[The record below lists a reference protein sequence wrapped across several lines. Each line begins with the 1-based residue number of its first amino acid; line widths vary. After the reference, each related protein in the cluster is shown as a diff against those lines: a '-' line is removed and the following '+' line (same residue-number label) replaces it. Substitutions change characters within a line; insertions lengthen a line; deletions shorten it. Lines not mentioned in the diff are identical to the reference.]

1 MAPRG
6 SPAAMAPHGP
16 LLRLGASLAVR
27 RSVVDGSWTAN
38 RERDGAGREG
48 EGRPRCHGRGAR
60 GEEGW
65 SRAHA
70 GRQRAGEGGRMA
82 SRRHGWE
89 GEDDGRALHRSQAE
103 ASSRRLTC
111 RGRCSASPL
120 QLRARRREGEEW
132 WRSEGAGRG
141 RRRQLG
147 GRSERRQG
155 EEYAAEERAE
165 RRKLQ
170 SLPSDKHRMD
180 RKIFSDVAR
189 LRAHG
194 VPLESYI
201 EISLIDLY
209 LNYDY

>member
-1 MAPRG
+1 
-6 SPAAMAPHGP
+6 MAPHGP
-16 LLRLGASLAVR
+16 LPRLGTSLAVR

-38 RERDGAGREG
+38 RERDGAGRGG

-82 SRRHGWE
+82 ARRHGWE
-89 GEDDGRALHRSQAE
+89 REDDGRALRRSQAE
-103 ASSRRLTC
+103 ARRLTR

-141 RRRQLG
+141 RRSSWEEEANADKERSTRQKKEQ
-147 GRSERRQG
+147 SE
-155 EEYAAEERAE
+155 
-165 RRKLQ
+165 RKLQ

-201 EISLIDLY
+201 EISLTITKY
-209 LNYDY
+209 N

>member
-1 MAPRG
+1 MARCRVPVR
-6 SPAAMAPHGP
+6 STAAAAMAPHGP
-16 LLRLGASLAVR
+16 LPRLGASLAVR

-38 RERDGAGREG
+38 RERDGAGRGG
-48 EGRPRCHGRGAR
+48 EGRPRCHGRGAC

-82 SRRHGWE
+82 ARRHGWE
-89 GEDDGRALHRSQAE
+89 GEDDGRALRRSQAE
-103 ASSRRLTC
+103 ASSRRLTR

-165 RRKLQ
+165 RR
-170 SLPSDKHRMD
+170 
-180 RKIFSDVAR
+180 
-189 LRAHG
+189 
-194 VPLESYI
+194 SYN
-201 EISLIDLY
+201 L
-209 LNYDY
+209 